1 MDSENLVAFKPPSTE
16 YQRLSASIVA
26 KSHPRQKEY
35 FVRDTELKGFFLRV
49 RPSGVKSYGV
59 LSRLGRKG
67 NKIERIIGS
76 AAAYSPKAARAVA
89 KEWLI
94 RFDEGIDPKAAD
106 RGAVNVT
113 QLLDQYI
120 QSKSLK
126 PRTENDY
133 SYNFQHYLKPLN
145 KRKIQDLTTDDIVR
159 WYSAGQAHPTGT
171 ERTFVVL
178 KAVMDYAFALGYIPE
193 NPAQKAALLVKRK
206 VNPSKQQHLSEIYEW
221 LAPSSIRS

>member
-76 AAAYSPKAARAVA
+76 AAAYSPKAARAIA

-133 SYNFQHYLKPLN
+133 SYN
-145 KRKIQDLTTDDIVR
+145 V
-159 WYSAGQAHPTGT
+159 
-171 ERTFVVL
+171 
-178 KAVMDYAFALGYIPE
+178 
-193 NPAQKAALLVKRK
+193 
-206 VNPSKQQHLSEIYEW
+206 
-221 LAPSSIRS
+221 